1 MTSYRLPP
9 SVDILGS
16 FFPIWIFCLV
26 AGLLLTLVIRLLL
39 VRARLDAEIGPR
51 VIIYPV
57 WSRCSRVRSG
67 WSAFVKE
74 E

>member
-1 MTSYRLPP
+1 MASYRLPP

-51 VIIYPV
+51 VISMV
-57 WSRCSRVRSG
+57 ALFACSFWLVCFR
-67 WSAFVKE
+67 
-74 E
+74 